1 MTVIFF
7 GDVMFSESNLDHN
20 LMQTLNQNFEDITC
34 LSEFRKEKE
43 KLQVPKTYG
52 LWSDCLNT
60 CAGGAM
66 C

>member
-7 GDVMFSESNLDHN
+7 CDVMFSESNLDHN
-20 LMQTLNQNFEDITC
+20 LMWTLNQNFEDITC

-52 LWSDCLNT
+52 L
-60 CAGGAM
+60 
-66 C
+66 